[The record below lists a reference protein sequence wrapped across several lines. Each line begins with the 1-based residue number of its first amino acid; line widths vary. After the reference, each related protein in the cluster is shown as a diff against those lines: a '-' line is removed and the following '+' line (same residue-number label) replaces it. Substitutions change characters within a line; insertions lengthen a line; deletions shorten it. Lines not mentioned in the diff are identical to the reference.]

1 MKNKTKLYDSSPE
14 RWSTDPNKAVFY
26 ELEFRGFMM
35 KPGTKFKIKGEH
47 TIFIF
52 ACLVHNISKD
62 VTWVECQEEKGGFRS
77 FYPSKIAKVIAP
89 KVSYRRKNV

>member
-1 MKNKTKLYDSSPE
+1 MKKKDQLYDSPPA
-14 RWSTDPNKAVFY
+14 RWSTDVNKAVFY
-26 ELEFRGFMM
+26 ELDFNGFTM
-35 KPGTKFKIKGEH
+35 KPGTKFKIKSEH

-52 ACLVHNISKD
+52 DCLVHNISKD

-77 FYPSKIAKVIAP
+77 FYPSKISKVITP